1 MGGACG
7 TNWAEEKSIQISMRK
22 TEGKSR
28 RGRPRRSLGCSNKIY
43 LKIKWHKVVWT
54 NLAQEWDNW
63 PAVVST
69 VMNLRVIR
77 IATNF
82 LTDL

>member
-28 RGRPRRSLGCSNKIY
+28 RGRPRRSLGCSNEIY
-43 LKIKWHKVVWT
+43 LKIKWHKVSGLIW
-54 NLAQEWDNW
+54 
-63 PAVVST
+63 
-69 VMNLRVIR
+69 LRNGTIGR
-77 IATNF
+77 
-82 LTDL
+82 LL